1 MKNVSMKIMV
11 AGTLTVL
18 AVCVATGCGSS
29 DTINGDIHIE
39 SENSEI
45 QNNEIEN
52 SEIQNNEL
60 QNNEMQNSEIENGG
74 IENNKDVTAFSDAL
88 NRLLFENILPDGRA
102 VVFDEE
108 YFMDDNSF
116 AIYDYDGDS
125 PSTDTLTA
133 DFFEILCLNDSDGSS
148 SGKIFTFEMSE

>member
-1 MKNVSMKIMV
+1 MKNVFRKIMV
-11 AGTLTVL
+11 AGTLAAS
-18 AVCVATGCGSS
+18 AVCGATGCGSS
-29 DTINGDIHIE
+29 DAINGDIYFE

-45 QNNEIEN
+45 QNNE
-52 SEIQNNEL
+52 
-60 QNNEMQNSEIENGG
+60 MKNSEIEDSEIGNDG
-74 IENNKDVTAFSDAL
+74 IEHNKDVTAFSDAL

-125 PSTDTLTA
+125 EYELIICWDGT
-133 DFFEILCLNDSDGSS
+133 SDDNLVEGV
-148 SGKIFTFEMSE
+148 